1 MHSSDFSDSAGH
13 LTFALVLV
21 PGVDTVLHAVAH
33 QSVVDA
39 HVAVT
44 EERVCFA
51 RSWRDTWKIRVNFNF
66 ISVKIYFPKMLSS
79 TFHSDGIIMIK
90 LMLGCPRMPGNTF
103 GLESGL
109 LLQPK
114 PSVFHEFS
122 SSSSSSNTCRV
133 VEMTESCLFKQP
145 IRDAHKKQFKDD
157 VKQNF
162 TGQKHCNTMTRTNL
176 G

>member
-1 MHSSDFSDSAGH
+1 MFFNADSKKEINSNYSTKTMHSSDFSDSAGH

-44 EERVCFA
+44 EERVCFT
-51 RSWRDTWKIRVNFNF
+51 RSWRDTWKTRVNFNF
-66 ISVKIYFPKMLSS
+66 ISVKIYFPEMLSS

-109 LLQPK
+109 LLP
-114 PSVFHEFS
+114 PPNHLFFMNFHPHPRLQ
-122 SSSSSSNTCRV
+122 THA
-133 VEMTESCLFKQP
+133 ESL
-145 IRDAHKKQFKDD
+145 R
-157 VKQNF
+157 
-162 TGQKHCNTMTRTNL
+162 
-176 G
+176 